1 MAKVLLVIIV
11 IVIVI
16 VFISQAKFLRSLNLS
31 GLFSTSTLSLY
42 GIGQTTTSPQA
53 KPLGGTKPSTQIE
66 SPTPPLSGATIPSQ
80 NPAVTPGGSTVSQLS
95 PYSGKVRIGSVSA
108 SYFGFYSGGS
118 LGQIS
123 LYASLGSNERINVTG
138 WLLKG
143 NRGSQFV
150 PGAVNV
156 YDPSGLAEESDIY
169 LANGEVI
176 NMYTSYSP
184 IGRNLRLNKCIG
196 YLQNTMVFNPSLP
209 GGCPSVNRSEIL
221 NFTGECQNYILSLG
235 SCALPAPN
243 PPIPQNDYS
252 CQSFLN
258 TLNYRGCFERHRG
271 DQDFLSREWRVWT
284 GSQFMDPQHDRIF
297 LFDKNGLLIDEY
309 IY

>member
-1 MAKVLLVIIV
+1 MIIIV
-11 IVIVI
+11 IIIII
-16 VFISQAKFLRSLNLS
+16 VFLSQAKFLHSLNFS

-42 GIGQTTTSPQA
+42 GYRIGQTTTSPQPSPSA
-53 KPLGGTKPSTQIE
+53 GAKPSTQIE
-66 SPTPPLSGATIPSQ
+66 SPAPPSSGATIQSPNST
-80 NPAVTPGGSTVSQLS
+80 VLPGGFTVSQLS
-95 PYSGKVRIGSVSA
+95 PYYKKVRISSI
-108 SYFGFYSGGS
+108 SPSSFGFYSGSS
-118 LGQIS
+118 LGLVS
-123 LYASLGSNERINVTG
+123 LSASLSTDERINVTG

-143 NRGSQFV
+143 NRGSQFI

-156 YDPSGLAEESDIY
+156 YDPSGLSEESDIY

-176 NMYTSYSP
+176 NMYTNYSP

-196 YLQNTMVFNPSLP
+196 YLQNTLAFNPSLP
-209 GGCPSVNRSEIL
+209 MSCPSVNRSEIL
-221 NFTGECQNYILSLG
+221 NFSGGCQNYILSLG

-271 DQDFLSREWRVWT
+271 APDFLSREWRVWT
-284 GSQFMDPQHDRIF
+284 GSQFVDPQHDRIF
-297 LFDKNGLLIDEY
+297 LFDKNGLLVDEY